1 MAGIVVQEGA
11 ELAASANSWAVLYA
25 ASTRKLALQDANT
38 VTVGHV
44 AS

>member
-11 ELAASANSWAVLYA
+11 ELAASTNSWTVLDA
-25 ASTRKLALQDANT
+25 AGARKLTLQETNT
-38 VTVGHV
+38 VAVGHV

>member
-11 ELAASANSWAVLYA
+11 ELAASTNSWTVLDA
-25 ASTRKLALQDANT
+25 AGARKLALHDANSI
-38 VTVGHV
+38 VVGHV